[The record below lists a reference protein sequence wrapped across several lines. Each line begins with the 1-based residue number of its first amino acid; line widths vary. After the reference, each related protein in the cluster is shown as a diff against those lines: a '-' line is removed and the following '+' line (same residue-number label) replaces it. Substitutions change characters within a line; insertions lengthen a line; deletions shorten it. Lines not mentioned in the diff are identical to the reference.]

1 MITLIPKKERESTFY
16 ILSKLIYILY
26 FIKLTASGLRGEKP
40 LADNEQCRQGKSA
53 RRIRNFGRRI
63 GFCGARKVEAR
74 GSNEGARSSS
84 DWPPLGGAG
93 PCAGRVLEDESGL
106 VAAGCAP
113 GKNCNGQRE
122 SDCLIKTELCDGRRP
137 VLTQR
142 DFCPVL

>member
-1 MITLIPKKERESTFY
+1 MRACGPRSRTGAASRRRLDCAGRARERES
-16 ILSKLIYILY
+16 
-26 FIKLTASGLRGEKP
+26 E
-40 LADNEQCRQGKSA
+40 
-53 RRIRNFGRRI
+53 
-63 GFCGARKVEAR
+63 
-74 GSNEGARSSS
+74 
-84 DWPPLGGAG
+84 
-93 PCAGRVLEDESGL
+93 L